1 MEYIGDEYGPAP
13 TLSEVRL
20 PQEEAKPLFQRIMDN
35 VWLMLDNHLVHG
47 DLSAYN
53 ILYWEGSVYLID
65 FPQMVEA
72 RHNPHAYELLERDIT
87 RVCDY
92 FQKFGIESDPQQ
104 LAQGLWEP
112 YMGPGG

>member
-1 MEYIGDEYGPAP
+1 
-13 TLSEVRL
+13 
-20 PQEEAKPLFQRIMDN
+20 
-35 VWLMLDNHLVHG
+35 MLDNHLIHG

-53 ILYWEGSVYLID
+53 ILYWEGDIYLID

-87 RVCDY
+87 RVCEY
-92 FQKFGIESDPQQ
+92 FSSLGIERDPVG
-104 LAQGLWEP
+104 LARGLWEP